1 MLPPNHVVRFVIATL
16 QDPDTNLCPD
26 YFSIAFIK
34 HCSCGNFPKGVWWF
48 GFLLVWFFSLM
59 VRIHEERWRSWAA
72 WWLESL
78 RIGGD
83 PELQIAR
90 VAVESSHLGS
100 QTKSRE
106 WAHND
111 MNPLSKPGNPTRPH
125 ILNFL
130 PRCRHLGPTH
140 SSVWERTGKVTQ
152 IITMV
157 FKVSLSFHSVVAP
170 FHFSP
175 INTLYIHL
183 FWLLITCF

>member
-34 HCSCGNFPKGVWWF
+34 HYSCGNFPKGVWWF
-48 GFLLVWFFSLM
+48 GFLLVWFFSLK

-72 WWLESL
+72 DSQSSNW
-78 RIGGD
+78 
-83 PELQIAR
+83 ELTSWVTNKKQ
-90 VAVESSHLGS
+90 S
-100 QTKSRE
+100 E

-111 MNPLSKPGNPTRPH
+111 MNPLSKPGNPARPH
-125 ILNFL
+125 ILSFL

-152 IITMV
+152 IITTV